1 MHIGG
6 TARVA
11 ALLVVGSLAL
21 GVVGAGAVDGFL
33 AVSFRDKDPLTAPER
48 PGADP
53 VVAAGAPD
61 RVSVVVPAP
70 GDPLVDLAREHV
82 VASLEAAGAAVSVGA
97 TGTEGATAAAT
108 LVAELVPAD
117 PAAGTTTEPETFVL
131 SRDGEAVRLTATD
144 RRGLAAGLFQL
155 ADHLDGGLGWTDVA
169 AGPTTVAPA
178 LGRRLVDTG
187 AVGITPDPQAYAA
200 QDDYVHANGALTD
213 VVLAQEPWL
222 DPDELAD
229 VDQQWR
235 TYVDRMVSY
244 GYDGVVV
251 PGFLEYVTFTG
262 VEDGDTV
269 YPPGS
274 PYRER
279 AEAMR
284 GQVGAMWAYADT
296 MGMDVVM
303 VTDMLALTEPL
314 EAYLRAQPGGLDAD
328 SDQLWQVYRAA
339 ADELLTELPFVDG
352 LMIRVGEA
360 GAIYNLDG
368 WDYYS
373 ALEVTED
380 EQVRTMLA
388 TFTDV
393 AAEHDAD
400 VYLRSWTVG
409 VGEVG
414 DLHTSPDTY
423 DRVLGDLGPEQGVED
438 LVVSTKF
445 VAGDFDAWLPLN
457 PTLLQG
463 PQQRVVEIQTRRE
476 FEASS
481 AFPNDTTA
489 EHAAAL
495 QQVRAANPAL
505 DGVWVWTQSGG
516 PQRAGPMSLYL
527 TTGFWQLYDLQ
538 VWTSARL
545 AWDPDADLEAMERT
559 WLRRTWS
566 QDPQTVAG
574 LSDLLA
580 ASRQAVLDGL
590 YVEPYAEQEVRAFG
604 LEPPP
609 MLWVF
614 KWDLVGGDTATWS
627 AMYEA
632 SRGRVDEAVAGGD
645 DAVAQV
651 EAMQA
656 TLAGLDPATF
666 TDPGQHDLLTRSL
679 AYERDL
685 FLTLGSYREA
695 MLRGYEWLDTGDA
708 TARDAHLSA
717 AATYTQRVAEHRRT
731 FAGDLDFPP
740 YEFAAADA
748 GLDRLEGRTPSRLL
762 AGGMLVVAVLALALV
777 PLLRRA
783 ALLPWRSTP
792 AAWTGAGPRARAVT
806 LVVPLVVVTGAHAA
820 FGSMISPL
828 YLGLAV
834 TTALATAGGALVAH
848 RAVRRSRRVPWG
860 VVAASVAGPQLV
872 GVLPLLV
879 ATAWHGP
886 TGAWMGFWTNPPAR
900 GVYVVAAVVAL
911 LWVLLAPALSGAP
924 GAGRAARLTA
934 LGTAAAA
941 TGTALLW
948 LGGLLVLVG
957 TERLLTLLNDEM
969 QVVPSGLSRIL
980 GLTVHLGIPA
990 TSGTALLVA
999 AAGAWLLA
1007 LLLLAGARRSGR
1019 PVGPSSGPRRGPGPE
1034 DGPEDGPGH
1043 HDRTGR
1049 PRHDPVPAAQPSAVS
1064 ASSSQSAST

>member
-11 ALLVVGSLAL
+11 ALLVTGSLAL
-21 GVVGAGAVDGFL
+21 GVAAAGAVDGFL
-33 AVSFRDKDPLTAPER
+33 AVSFQAKDPLVAPQRE
-48 PGADP
+48 
-53 VVAAGAPD
+53 VAAPLTAAAAPP
-61 RVSVVVPAP
+61 RVEVSVPAA
-70 GDPLVDLAREHV
+70 GDPLVDLAVEHV
-82 VASLEAAGAAVSVGA
+82 VASLDAAGAVVTVDGA
-97 TGTEGATAAAT
+97 PPDDGTRPAGTQPGATAS
-108 LVAELVPAD
+108 LVARLEPGAAD
-117 PAAGTTTEPETFVL
+117 PAAAPESYEL
-131 SRDGEAVRLTATD
+131 EREGDAVRVTAAD

-155 ADHLDGGLGWTDVA
+155 ADHLDGGQAWQDVA
-169 AGPTTVAPA
+169 PGPTTVAPA
-178 LGRRLVDTG
+178 LERRFVDTG

-200 QDDYVHANGALTD
+200 QDDYVHASGALSD
-213 VVLAQEPWL
+213 VVLGQEPWL
-222 DPDELAD
+222 DPEALAE

-251 PGFLEYVTFTG
+251 PGFLEYVTFAG
-262 VEDGDTV
+262 VEDGDAV

-284 GQVGAMWAYADT
+284 AQVGAMWAYADT

-314 EAYLRAQPGGLDAD
+314 EDYLATLPGGVDAD
-328 SDQLWQVYRAA
+328 SAQLWDVYRAA

-352 LMIRVGEA
+352 MMIRVGEA
-360 GAIYNLDG
+360 GTVYNLDG

-373 ALEVTED
+373 ALEVTRD
-380 EQVRTMLA
+380 EQVRTMLR

-400 VYLRSWTVG
+400 IYLRSWTVG

-423 DRVLGDLGPEQGVED
+423 ERVLGDLGPQQGVD
-438 LVVSTKF
+438 NLVVSTKF
-445 VAGDFDAWLPLN
+445 VAGDFDSWLPLN
-457 PTLLQG
+457 PTLLEG
-463 PQQRVVEIQTRRE
+463 PQQRIVEIQARRE
-476 FEASS
+476 FEAFS

-489 EHAAAL
+489 DHAAAL
-495 QQVRAANPAL
+495 QAVDAANPGL

-527 TTGFWQLYDLQ
+527 TSGFWQLYDLQ

-574 LSDLLA
+574 LSQLLA

-590 YVEPYAEQEVRAFG
+590 YVGPYAEQEVRAFG

-627 AMYEA
+627 AMYQA

-645 DAVAQV
+645 AAVAQV

-666 TDPGQHDLLTRSL
+666 TDPEQHEALTRSL

-685 FLTLGSYREA
+685 FLTLGSYRET
-695 MLRGYEWLDTGDA
+695 MLRGYEWLDTGDEA
-708 TARDAHLSA
+708 ARRAHLAA
-717 AATYTQRVAEHRRT
+717 AATYEQRVAEHRRT
-731 FAGDLDFPP
+731 WSGDLDLPP
-740 YEFAAADA
+740 YEFAAADT
-748 GLDRLEGRTPSRLL
+748 GLDRLQARTPSRWL
-762 AGGMLVVAVLALALV
+762 AGGLLALAVLSVSLV
-777 PLLRRA
+777 PLLRRS
-783 ALLPWRSTP
+783 ALRPWRVTP
-792 AAWTGAGPRARAVT
+792 AIWRDARAGARAVA
-806 LVVPLVVVTGAHAA
+806 LVVPLVVVTGSHAV
-820 FGSMISPL
+820 FGSLTSPL

-834 TTALATAGGALVAH
+834 TTGLASVLGALLVAL
-848 RAVRRSRRVPWG
+848 SRRVDPALLA
-860 VVAASVAGPQLV
+860 VVVAGPQLV

-879 ATAWHGP
+879 ATTWRGP
-886 TGAWMGFWTNPPAR
+886 IGAWAGFWLEPGAR
-900 GVYVVAAVVAL
+900 GVYVVAAVAAL
-911 LWVLLAPALSGAP
+911 TWVLLAPS
-924 GAGRAARLTA
+924 LTGA
-934 LGTAAAA
+934 LGPGPLGRLEAGALAAAA
-941 TGTALLW
+941 AGAALLW
-948 LGGLLVLVG
+948 LGGVGAALVV
-957 TERLLTLLNDEM
+957 ERLLTLLNDEM
-969 QVVPSGLSRIL
+969 QVVPAGLSQIL
-980 GLTVHLGIPA
+980 GLTVHLGVP
-990 TSGTALLVA
+990 TSLAGSLLL
-999 AAGAWLLA
+999 AGSVGWLLA
-1007 LLLLAGARRSGR
+1007 VVLLLLAQLLGRPGARRRDRPSLPSR
-1019 PVGPSSGPRRGPGPE
+1019 TPVGDE
-1034 DGPEDGPGH
+1034 QL
-1043 HDRTGR
+1043 
-1049 PRHDPVPAAQPSAVS
+1049 PVG
-1064 ASSSQSAST
+1064 T

>member
-48 PGADP
+48 PGAAP
-53 VVAAGAPD
+53 LVPVAAPE
-61 RVSVVVPAP
+61 RVALTLPAP
-70 GDPLVDLAREHV
+70 GDPLVDLAGEHV
-82 VASLEAAGAAVSVGA
+82 VASLEAAGADVSAGTDG
-97 TGTEGATAAAT
+97 TGTAAGTPAAAAT
-108 LVAELVPAD
+108 PTASLVAELVPAGPTPD
-117 PAAGTTTEPETFVL
+117 AGTGTDADADADPDTPDPQPETYEL
-131 SRDGEAVRLTATD
+131 SRDGDAVRLTAAD

-155 ADHLDGGLGWTDVA
+155 ADHLDGGRGWADVE

-200 QDDYVHANGALTD
+200 QDDYVHANGALAD

-222 DPDELAD
+222 DPDALSD

-251 PGFLEYVTFTG
+251 PGFLEYVTFAG
-262 VEDGDTV
+262 VEDGDAV

-284 GQVGAMWAYADT
+284 EQVGDMWAYADT

-314 EAYLRAQPGGLDAD
+314 EAYLQQQPGGLDAD
-328 SDQLWQVYRAA
+328 SEQLWQVYRAA

-380 EQVRTMLA
+380 QQVRTMLA

-423 DRVLGDLGPEQGVED
+423 ERVLGDLGPAQGMDD

-457 PTLLQG
+457 PTLLAG
-463 PQQRVVEIQTRRE
+463 PQQRIVEIQARRE
-476 FEASS
+476 FEGFS
-481 AFPNDTTA
+481 AFPNDTTGD
-489 EHAAAL
+489 HAAAL

-627 AMYEA
+627 ALYEA
-632 SRGRVDEAVAGGD
+632 DRGRVDEAVAGGE

-656 TLAGLDPATF
+656 TLAGIDPATF
-666 TDPGQHDLLTRSL
+666 TDPGQHALLTRSL

-685 FLTLGSYREA
+685 FLTLGSYREV

-708 TARDAHLSA
+708 ASREAHLAA
-717 AATYTQRVAEHRRT
+717 AATYAERVEEHRT
-731 FAGDLDFPP
+731 TWSGDLDFPP

-748 GLDRLEGRTPSRLL
+748 GLDRLEGRTASRLL
-762 AGGMLVVAVLALALV
+762 AGGMLVVAVLGLALV

-783 ALLPWRSTP
+783 ALRPWRSTP
-792 AAWTGAGPRARAVT
+792 ARWHDAGPGARALSV
-806 LVVPLVVVTGAHAA
+806 VVPLVVLTGAHAA

-828 YLGLAV
+828 YLSLAV
-834 TTALATAGGALVAH
+834 TTALATVLGALVVQ
-848 RAVRRSRRVPWG
+848 RGVRGSRRVPWG
-860 VVAASVAGPQLV
+860 AVAASVAGPQLV

-879 ATAWHGP
+879 ATAWRGP
-886 TGAWMGFWTNPPAR
+886 TGAWLGFWTTPPAR
-900 GVYVVAAVVAL
+900 GVYVVAAVAAL
-911 LWVLLAPALSGAP
+911 LWVLLAPALSGASGP
-924 GAGRAARLTA
+924 GRPGRLTA
-934 LGTAAAA
+934 VATAAAA
-941 TGTALLW
+941 AGTALLW
-948 LGGLLVLVG
+948 LGGLLALVG

-969 QVVPSGLSRIL
+969 QVVPGGLSRIL
-980 GLTVHLGIPA
+980 GLTVHLGVPA
-990 TSGTALLVA
+990 TLGTSLLLA
-999 AAGAWLLA
+999 AAVAWSVA
-1007 LLLLAGARRSGR
+1007 LLLLAGAYRSGR
-1019 PVGPSSGPRRGPGPE
+1019 PVRPPSG
-1034 DGPEDGPGH
+1034 
-1043 HDRTGR
+1043 
-1049 PRHDPVPAAQPSAVS
+1049 PAAQPSAVS
-1064 ASSSQSAST
+1064 ASSSHSAST